1 MCIDYRELN
10 TNTII
15 NSYALPRSEE
25 ILEALGGKHYY
36 TVLDM
41 KSDYHQVEVEEAHKQ
56 KDSLYNS
63 TSRILRI

>member
-10 TNTII
+10 TNTIK

-41 KSDYHQVEVEEAHKQ
+41 KSGYHQVEEAHKQ

-63 TSRILRI
+63 TSMILRI